1 MSDRAREAG
10 FVVFHPEGS
19 NPLAKMPGGSKV
31 GGPSSGG
38 RGRSRTSA
46 AQAARAGDAIHSVYR
61 PSIGYWAGKPCPHFV
76 SALGSKLVRQRDGAG
91 RTLEERASAG
101 LRALRDPSG
110 AGPDLE
116 VTVRACCGR
125 GGGCRGAEQPC
136 RLGLLV
142 SARLEQAAMVE
153 AAGAGVSVSERVT
166 VSLPSAAAGSAS
178 RGGGGG
184 KRGGGRG
191 GRGERAAGAGLE
203 GADDPFS
210 FTGVEIED
218 WEAAAGSGAA
228 AGGGAVVSTLRA
240 KARVREVCRSIAQAG
255 VQHAIPAEADE
266 VAAAIGV
273 KFDSGVRALTDV
285 EGAEAMQN
293 VFIEE
298 LGALR
303 ALPLGASREIEW
315 LRHNRCLV
323 MMPGAETLAVK
334 RARRDGDT
342 DVSSSDEG
350 GEEESLG
357 RADKEALLLS
367 FYSIGFDKFSKAEVF
382 GRLTTAE
389 VSEVCKEVAEGAN
402 ITVAASKVEGTVRA
416 CYRALRVTG
425 HATIEADASAA
436 GVNSY
441 TLLPRAFGKTASG
454 QAMVSPPRG

>member
-1 MSDRAREAG
+1 M
-10 FVVFHPEGS
+10 
-19 NPLAKMPGGSKV
+19 
-31 GGPSSGG
+31 
-38 RGRSRTSA
+38 SA
-46 AQAARAGDAIHSVYR
+46 A
-61 PSIGYWAGKPCPHFV
+61 
-76 SALGSKLVRQRDGAG
+76 
-91 RTLEERASAG
+91 
-101 LRALRDPSG
+101 
-110 AGPDLE
+110 
-116 VTVRACCGR
+116 
-125 GGGCRGAEQPC
+125 
-136 RLGLLV
+136 
-142 SARLEQAAMVE
+142 
-153 AAGAGVSVSERVT
+153 
-166 VSLPSAAAGSAS
+166 

-191 GRGERAAGAGLE
+191 GRGERAAGAGLA

-228 AGGGAVVSTLRA
+228 AGGGVAVSTSRA

-266 VAAAIGV
+266 VAAAIGA
-273 KFDSGVRALTDV
+273 KFDSGARALTDV
-285 EGAEAMQN
+285 EGAQAMQN

-323 MMPGAETLAVK
+323 MTPEAETLAVK
-334 RARRDGDT
+334 RARRDGDA

-350 GEEESLG
+350 GEEELLG
-357 RADKEALLLS
+357 RADKEALLRS

-389 VSEVCKEVAEGAN
+389 VSEVCKEVAEGASIN
-402 ITVAASKVEGTVRA
+402 VTTSKVEGTVRA

-425 HATIEADASAA
+425 HATVEADASAA

-454 QAMVSPPRG
+454 QAMVPPPRG